1 MGETIGVNVLK
12 RAQNM
17 QVSPQFDGYS
27 GVRIFTG
34 TDDNGDAIIIESG
47 NTSGRVLEIKN
58 PFGSQEMADNIL
70 AEINGYQYQPLSADA
85 AHLNPAAEMG
95 DGVTVN
101 GVYSGIFTRA
111 TKFGRLM
118 ASDISAPTDE
128 EIEHEFAVETA
139 SDRQYTRFVQQTK
152 AMLKVTNQAITA
164 EVSARTEAD
173 AAINATL
180 SVHATDIAA
189 RVTKTGKNG
198 SSTFAWSLDTD
209 GFFIHNGTITQA
221 MKQNKSALF
230 NFTTTGLKIQGEI
243 RATSGTIG
251 GFTIG
256 SSSIYSN
263 GMSSMSSTQ
272 TTGVH
277 VGTDGIKLG
286 EGTVYSE
293 SLTGQVSLSYAN
305 SFGKHNV
312 EGLVLA
318 EYPDKAIYITQ
329 GFICRNAY
337 GEVDNLQRGG
347 SDYTASLIGAAIGAS
362 EIQIWTDIDG
372 MHNNDPRFVD
382 KTSPIDSLSFE
393 EASELA
399 YFGAK
404 ILHPTC
410 VQPAKF
416 AGIPVKLL
424 NTMDPTAP
432 GTTISNKTHRGAIKA
447 GYGNH
452 Q

>member
-286 EGTVYSE
+286 QNFSVNTSGNVSANNMT
-293 SLTGQVSLSYAN
+293 LTGTLNVGGSTISANTLRQGANDGYNWNNGSYGSTGQTRAAYALSGAGGGINFSNMENNLYTA
-305 SFGKHNV
+305 KNV
-312 EGLVLA
+312 RTTTLYTTAMTCTG
-318 EYPDKAIYITQ
+318 Q
-329 GFICRNAY
+329 FF
-337 GEVDNLQRGG
+337 QRGG
-347 SDYTASLIGAAIGAS
+347 FFLDGGGGSYQASWQSKSIVTAVNVTKEWNTRLSSYIV
-362 EIQIWTDIDG
+362 TD
-372 MHNNDPRFVD
+372 VSVS
-382 KTSPIDSLSFE
+382 T
-393 EASELA
+393 
-399 YFGAK
+399 
-404 ILHPTC
+404 
-410 VQPAKF
+410 
-416 AGIPVKLL
+416 
-424 NTMDPTAP
+424 
-432 GTTISNKTHRGAIKA
+432 GTIYYVGR
-447 GYGNH
+447 
-452 Q
+452 

>member
-118 ASDISAPTDE
+118 ASDIAAPTDE

-152 AMLKVTNQAITA
+152 AMFKVTNQAITA

-286 EGTVYSE
+286 QNFSVNTSGNVSANNMT
-293 SLTGQVSLSYAN
+293 LTGTLNVGGSTISANTLRQGANDGYNWNNGSYGSTGQTRAAYALSGAGGGINFSNMENNQYTAQNVRTKSLW
-305 SFGKHNV
+305 
-312 EGLVLA
+312 
-318 EYPDKAIYITQ
+318 TQ
-329 GFICRNAY
+329 AATCTGDFF
-337 GEVDNLQRGG
+337 QRGSFYLDSSGG
-347 SDYTASLIGAAIGAS
+347 SYRASWQSKSIVTGVNVTKEWNTRLQMYIV
-362 EIQIWTDIDG
+362 TD
-372 MHNNDPRFVD
+372 VSVS
-382 KTSPIDSLSFE
+382 T
-393 EASELA
+393 
-399 YFGAK
+399 
-404 ILHPTC
+404 
-410 VQPAKF
+410 
-416 AGIPVKLL
+416 
-424 NTMDPTAP
+424 
-432 GTTISNKTHRGAIKA
+432 GTIYYVGR
-447 GYGNH
+447 
-452 Q
+452 